1 MKSWCLG
8 KPSARFVAKM
18 EDVLAVYE
26 RPYDP
31 RRPVVCLD
39 EKSKELHATPHGAL
53 PMEPPGPGRRGRP
66 RREDSE
72 YQRNGTR
79 NLFLWVE
86 PLAGRREVS
95 VTERRTARDFAAQL
109 QRLVAAYPEAERVVL
124 VTDNL
129 NTHSP
134 ACLYEAFAPEEARR
148 LAQKIEWH
156 YTPEHGSWLNMA
168 EIELSVLS
176 RQCLNRR
183 LADAAALEREAAA
196 WEQTRNRAKAT
207 IRWQFTSGDAR
218 IKLRRLYPQTKNN
231 F

>member
-1 MKSWCLG
+1 VKSWCLDA
-8 KPSARFVAKM
+8 PSARFVAKM

-31 RRPVVCLD
+31 KRPVVCLD

-53 PMEPPGPGRRGRP
+53 PIEPKAPGRGGKP

-86 PLAGRREVS
+86 PLAGRRAVC

-129 NTHSP
+129 NTHTA

-148 LAQKIEWH
+148 LVQKIEWH

-183 LADAAALEREAAA
+183 LADDAALEREAAA
-196 WEQTRNRAKAT
+196 WEQARNGARAT
-207 IRWQFTSGDAR
+207 IRWQFTSEDAR

-231 F
+231 L

>member
-18 EDVLAVYE
+18 EDVLAVYQ

-31 RRPVVCLD
+31 LRPVVCLD
-39 EKSKELHATPHGAL
+39 EKSKELHATPHGTL
-53 PMEPPGPGRRGRP
+53 PMEPKARGKRGKA

-86 PLAGRREVS
+86 PLAGRRHVS
-95 VTERRTARDFAAQL
+95 VTERRTGLDFAAQL
-109 QRLVAAYPEAERVVL
+109 QRLVDAYPEAERVVL

-134 ACLYEAFAPEEARR
+134 ACLYEAFAPDEARR
-148 LAQKIEWH
+148 IARKIEWH

-168 EIELSVLS
+168 EIELSVLT

-183 LADAAALEREAAA
+183 LPDAVTLTQEAAA
-196 WEQTRNRAKAT
+196 WEQRRNHAQTT
-207 IRWQFTSGDAR
+207 IRWQFTAEEAR

>member
-8 KPSARFVAKM
+8 TPSARFVAKM

-31 RRPVVCLD
+31 LRPVLCLD
-39 EKSKELHATPHGAL
+39 EKSKELHATPRGAL
-53 PMEPPGPGRRGRP
+53 PMEPKAQGRRGRP

-86 PLAGRREVS
+86 PLAGRRGVS
-95 VTERRTARDFAAQL
+95 VTERHTGLDFAAQL
-109 QRLVAAYPEAERVVL
+109 QRLVGTYPEAERVVL

-148 LAQKIEWH
+148 IAGKIEWH

-196 WEQTRNRAKAT
+196 WEQARNGAKVT
-207 IRWQFTSGDAR
+207 IRWQFTSEDAR
-218 IKLRRLYPQTKNN
+218 IKLRRLYPQTKND